1 MNAPLSKP
9 PLRMPRREYRRR
21 VEARTGAATTGAGT
35 DTRVLADGAIRL
47 GPPGLEVAIAVSY
60 PED

>member
-9 PLRMPRREYRRR
+9 PLRMPRREYRRW
-21 VEARTGAATTGAGT
+21 VEARTVAATTGAGT
-35 DTRVLADGAIRL
+35 EMRVLVDGAIRL
-47 GPPGLEVAIAVSY
+47 DPPGFDAAIAVSY